1 MTHEISERN
10 LPGIGRSYTL
20 ETRDGTEVLAVLHNS
35 GRRDLYVSPAG
46 NGDRTC
52 LALDDDEA
60 RRLGAVLSGV
70 YFKPE
75 VVARVEAL
83 IGGLLIDWVTVG
95 AGAPSVGRSIAE
107 LEIRRHTRMTVAAIV
122 HLDGSSVVAP
132 DPAQVIRA
140 GDQLV
145 VIGRPDDLPGF
156 RTLVLG

>member
-1 MTHEISERN
+1 MTHEIFERN

-35 GRRDLYVSPAG
+35 GRRDLYLTPESSEA
-46 NGDRTC
+46 RTC
-52 LALDDDEA
+52 LTLDDDEA

-95 AGAPSVGRSIAE
+95 AAAP
-107 LEIRRHTRMTVAAIV
+107 
-122 HLDGSSVVAP
+122 
-132 DPAQVIRA
+132 
-140 GDQLV
+140 
-145 VIGRPDDLPGF
+145 
-156 RTLVLG
+156 

>member
-20 ETRDGTEVLAVLHNS
+20 ETRGGTGVLAVLHNS
-35 GRRDLYVSPAG
+35 GRRDVYLTPDGSDA
-46 NGDRTC
+46 RTC
-52 LALDDDEA
+52 LTLDDDEA

-95 AGAPSVGRSIAE
+95 ADAPSVGRSIAE
-107 LEIRRHTRMTVAAIV
+107 LEIRRHTRMTVAPIE
-122 HLDGSSVVAP
+122 HHDGASCVRH
-132 DPAQVIRA
+132 DPAHSLPA
-140 GDQLV
+140 GHQLV
-145 VIGRPDDLPGF
+145 VIGP
-156 RTLVLG
+156 

>member
-35 GRRDLYVSPAG
+35 GRRDLYLTGGGAES
-46 NGDRTC
+46 RTC
-52 LALDDDEA
+52 LTLDDDEA

-95 AGAPSVGRSIAE
+95 AGAPAVDRSIAE
-107 LEIRRHTRMTVAAIV
+107 LEIRKHTRMTVAAVV
-122 HLDGSSVVAP
+122 HADRSSVVAP
-132 DPAQVIRA
+132 DPAQVIRL

-145 VIGRPDDLPGF
+145 VIGRPEDLPGF
-156 RTLVLG
+156 RALVLG